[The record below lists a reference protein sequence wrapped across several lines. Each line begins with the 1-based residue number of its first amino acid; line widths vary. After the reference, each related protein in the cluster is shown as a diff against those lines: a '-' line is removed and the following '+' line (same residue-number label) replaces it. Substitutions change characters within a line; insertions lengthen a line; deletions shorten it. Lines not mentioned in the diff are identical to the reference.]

1 MAYTRTAVERAMKVQ
16 EAILRALSGRQSWL
30 QVADVL
36 GVSPRT
42 VRRLR
47 WRYER
52 YGYDGVF
59 DHRRRRPSPRAV
71 PLAEVQRLVRLYR
84 ERYGPRDGHPGFNIR
99 HFYQVA
105 CRDHRGRLSYSF
117 VKRALQTA
125 GLVGKRRPR
134 GRHRRRREPRPC
146 FGELL
151 HLDGSLHPW
160 LALVADARQTLIA
173 VVADATKP
181 LLYAQLVA
189 GGESLAAIL
198 TALRAV
204 LEQHGIPGA
213 LYTDRAGW
221 AVYTPTSG
229 TAPDRTKRTQVG
241 RALARLGIEHIV
253 SFSPQARGRSE
264 RANGT
269 LQGRLVNELRVAGI
283 RTLAAAN
290 RYLRAR
296 FIPDYNARF
305 GRAPADPSSA
315 FVPVGR
321 QDLDQILCHE
331 EERSVARDNT
341 LVLDRVVLQLDKQRG
356 RRSCAGRRVLVRR
369 HLDGRHSVW
378 WGPRCLGWFTATGRP
393 FRERAA

>member
-1 MAYTRTAVERAMKVQ
+1 MAYTRAAVERVMKVQ

-52 YGYDGVF
+52 YGYDGLF

-71 PLAEVQRLVRLYR
+71 PLGEVQRLLRLYR
-84 ERYGPRDGHPGFNIR
+84 EHYGPRDGHPGFNIR

-105 CRDHRGRLSYSF
+105 CRDHRVRLSYSF
-117 VKRALQTA
+117 VKQALQTA

-134 GRHRRRREPRPC
+134 GRHRRRRAPRPC
-146 FGELL
+146 FGELVP
-151 HLDGSLHPW
+151 LDGSLHPW

-173 VVADATKP
+173 VVDDATKQ

-189 GGESLAAIL
+189 GGESLAAIM

-283 RTLAAAN
+283 QTLPAAN
-290 RYLRAR
+290 RYLRER

-331 EERSVARDNT
+331 DERCVARDNT
-341 LVLDRVVLQLDKQRG
+341 LTLDGVVLQIDKQRG
-356 RRSCAGRRVLVRR
+356 RRSCAGLRVLVRR

-393 FRERAA
+393 WRERAA